1 MSLHG
6 NRKLNKPFRT
16 PSASKK
22 FGVYVRNK
30 KTGRIQIVR
39 FGSKQLSIKKNI
51 PSRQRSFMARMGGVL
66 KKVRGQKSLSP
77 AYWSLRSWR

>member
-1 MSLHG
+1 MSLPR

-30 KTGRIQIVR
+30 RSGRVQIVR
-39 FGSKQLSIKKNI
+39 FGAKGMPIRKKRILGNPI
-51 PSRQRSFMARMGGVL
+51 MEERF
-66 KKVRGQKSLSP
+66 
-77 AYWSLRSWR
+77 

>member
-22 FGVYVRNK
+22 FGVFVRNK
-30 KTGRIQIVR
+30 KTGRVQIVR
-39 FGSKQLSIKKNI
+39 FGSKRLSIKRI
-51 PSRQRSFMARMGGVL
+51 FQVGRDHL
-66 KKVRGQKSLSP
+66 
-77 AYWSLRSWR
+77 

>member
-1 MSLHG
+1 MSIHG

-30 KTGRIQIVR
+30 RSGRVQIVR
-39 FGSKQLSIKKNI
+39 FGAKGMPIRKNNTT
-51 PSRQRSFMARMGGVL
+51 R
-66 KKVRGQKSLSP
+66 
-77 AYWSLRSWR
+77 